1 MVGREKTEEQFLLFE
16 ELAKQSFCT
25 TGVFSLV
32 GIFWLL
38 LFAIFIAAAAAET
51 LPSSERV
58 AANQSGYSL
67 SLPFQRRNINFN
79 YQKTQYNSEQRV
91 LRPIVYVL
99 CPLQTKQAKALG
111 RLIQENERRGSSQP
125 HSHHHHHHQQTVVVF
140 FLHYNNWVFF
150 SSFYFF
156 AVNPSHVTIMPPTG
170 SYLSDGLKTE
180 VNCRAYGG
188 KPYSLISWFLDGR
201 NVTHLR

>member
-1 MVGREKTEEQFLLFE
+1 MVGREKTEEQFLPFE

-25 TGVFSLV
+25 TGVFFSLV

-79 YQKTQYNSEQRV
+79 YQKT
-91 LRPIVYVL
+91 LL
-99 CPLQTKQAKALG
+99 T
-111 RLIQENERRGSSQP
+111 IQSRE
-125 HSHHHHHHQQTVVVF
+125 F
-140 FLHYNNWVFF
+140 
-150 SSFYFF
+150 
-156 AVNPSHVTIMPPTG
+156 
-170 SYLSDGLKTE
+170 
-180 VNCRAYGG
+180 
-188 KPYSLISWFLDGR
+188 
-201 NVTHLR
+201 